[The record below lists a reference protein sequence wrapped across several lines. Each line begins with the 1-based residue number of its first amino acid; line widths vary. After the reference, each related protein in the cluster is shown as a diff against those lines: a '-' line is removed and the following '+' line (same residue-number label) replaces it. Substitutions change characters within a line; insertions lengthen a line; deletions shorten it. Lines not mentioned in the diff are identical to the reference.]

1 MSMAEHWPV
10 KHGSRENMEDLAF
23 RYSENVAVKCSHPD
37 ADSEN
42 LVSIKQG
49 ENKTGIKDTK

>member
-1 MSMAEHWPV
+1 MAEHWPV

>member
-1 MSMAEHWPV
+1 MTQGKIW
-10 KHGSRENMEDLAF
+10 KILAF

-37 ADSEN
+37 ADNEN

-49 ENKTGIKDTK
+49 ENKTGIKDTM